1 LNIKG
6 GVGKTTSSL
15 NIAAGLADK
24 GKRVLFIDYDKQ
36 GNASK
41 FFQTSSE
48 VTIGDVMAGYFTID
62 KAMYKVEDNFYF
74 VPSAMDIKQVEIDLQ
89 RDPKGARHD
98 ILRSQLYLVKDQ
110 FDYCIID
117 CHPDMNILIINA
129 IYASDYLIIVIKP
142 EPFAIDGFQNTLED
156 IVNFRKVIDLPIEP
170 YILFAI
176 VTRIKDEQ
184 LIMKTVTEMA
194 EDKVFNTRIRYQNA
208 PVVRAAIEKKMVIRS
223 YFPIP
228 GIVPGVAKDLR
239 EVVDEILRRFPSGT

>member
-1 LNIKG
+1 M
-6 GVGKTTSSL
+6 GKTTTSV

-36 GNASK
+36 GNASR

-48 VTIGDVMAGYFTID
+48 VTIGDVMAGYFPID
-62 KAMYKVEDNFYF
+62 KAMYKVGDNFYF

-89 RDPKGARHD
+89 RDSKGARHD
-98 ILRSQLYLVKDQ
+98 ILRNQLDLVKDQ

-142 EPFAIDGFQNTLED
+142 EPFSIDGFQNTLED
-156 IVNFRKVIDLPIEP
+156 IVNFRKVIDISVEP
-170 YILFAI
+170 YIMFTI
-176 VTRIKDEQ
+176 VTRINDEK
-184 LIMKTVTEMA
+184 LIMKSLTETA
-194 EDKVFNTRIRYQNA
+194 SGKVFETKIRYQNA
-208 PVVRAAIEKKMVIRS
+208 PVVRSAIEKTMVIRS
-223 YFPIP
+223 HFPLP

-239 EVVDEILRRFPSGT
+239 DAVEEILRRFPSGN